1 LLAIAAL
8 LVALLCFSFLLIPNS
23 KRLSLFCEPTR
34 GSANVYA
41 CFASIKK
48 LRPTPLRRQINA
60 DVNGTMRLPRINK
73 EMMDRGSDPGP
84 LGSDEDFTRF
94 LHADMAKWE
103 RLIRERQLLIG

>member
-1 LLAIAAL
+1 MAVTGARRSAAL
-8 LVALLCFSFLLIPNS
+8 PDLVTAAESGLPGYESVGWFG
-23 KRLSLFCEPTR
+23 LFGP
-34 GSANVYA
+34 A
-41 CFASIKK
+41 KM
-48 LRPTPLRRQINA
+48 PTPLRRQINA

-84 LGSDEDFTRF
+84 IGSDEDFTRF